1 MLEATFTWA
10 SGKKE
15 GAVDFSNATV
25 KNYDK
30 DTVGEQTIVVTVTVD
45 GVKVNSNITIE
56 VVKKSGCGGSII
68 ATSAIISAL
77 GLAGLGVGLASK
89 KRRRK

>member
-1 MLEATFTWA
+1 MTL
-10 SGKKE
+10 
-15 GAVDFSNATV
+15 V